1 MTVSGGR
8 PAWSPSPSALP
19 LPSRLDRKKKF
30 VFRAPLNLTG
40 GRGWLIGGYLHVIA
54 TFQPLPMVC
63 IFAQHKLNFLF
74 LCALFE
80 TPSTL

>member
-40 GRGWLIGGYLHVIA
+40 DGWLFGGFLLVIA
-54 TFQPLPMVC
+54 TFGYL
-63 IFAQHKLNFLF
+63 LTYL
-74 LCALFE
+74 
-80 TPSTL
+80 TPSPWSAKTKFSLC

>member
-54 TFQPLPMVC
+54 TFQRFNIFKPLPMVC
-63 IFAQHKLNFLF
+63 IFA
-74 LCALFE
+74 
-80 TPSTL
+80 